1 MPNAESPSEHHLR
14 FHRRQWII
22 YLLGCTTMA
31 VGTIVMVLAPGM
43 NSAVVRVPILALF
56 GLLILL
62 SVVERVMRRA
72 EYVRERQRILAD
84 EWTRQGMNRSLSIAM
99 RTMIFA
105 QPFLAFFMAY
115 VPPKPSIAGM
125 SSMTVALGCGIWAA
139 AYLYHT
145 RPSPDE

>member
-31 VGTIVMVLAPGM
+31 AGTIVMVLAPGM
-43 NSAVVRVPILALF
+43 NSAA
-56 GLLILL
+56 
-62 SVVERVMRRA
+62 
-72 EYVRERQRILAD
+72 
-84 EWTRQGMNRSLSIAM
+84 
-99 RTMIFA
+99 
-105 QPFLAFFMAY
+105 
-115 VPPKPSIAGM
+115 M
-125 SSMTVALGCGIWAA
+125 SSTTVALGCGVWAA